1 MQVWFWPECR
11 KFCCWLVIDSD
22 NDIRFLK
29 ALSEQCQAIARFPWG
44 MVGNGDY
51 RNRVQM
57 MHRLLRGFIKLSRCI
72 SAWAHR
78 SSTRRSCCQSG
89 EQGYLVS
96 VASCNFACDLLLIFV
111 KSSIQ
116 RTQMSFLGITKG
128 EAFEDLV
135 KLLLGPNVV
144 DISANERLVAIRNEF
159 LRHGNSWSSAKERL
173 STWTTLLQE
182 WHAASWASSC
192 CLLDK
197 CFEQMSL
204 LLNMLRVNSLT
215 WKCKI
220 LLDMEYCWIW
230 ILLLWLPLHR

>member
-1 MQVWFWPECR
+1 MHGHINLLLEEAVARVANEDIWYPWQVVTLR
-11 KFCCWLVIDSD
+11 VIC
-22 NDIRFLK
+22 F
-29 ALSEQCQAIARFPWG
+29 
-44 MVGNGDY
+44 
-51 RNRVQM
+51 
-57 MHRLLRGFIKLSRCI
+57 
-72 SAWAHR
+72 
-78 SSTRRSCCQSG
+78 
-89 EQGYLVS
+89 
-96 VASCNFACDLLLIFV
+96 LIFV
-111 KSSIQ
+111 KSLIQ

-159 LRHGNSWSSAKERL
+159 LRPGNSWSSPKERL

-204 LLNMLRVNSLT
+204 LLNMLRVNFLT

-220 LLDMEYCWIW
+220 LLDLDLCWIW
-230 ILLLWLPLHR
+230 ILPLWLPLHR